1 VFVYYDYVCVLIY
14 TYKIFFTHIFIY
26 YTTRVGLLFIYNL
39 RLLFRPCLF
48 LKLLRR
54 DIFIFFALPPPSDA
68 AFSAGSCSLSVSV
81 SLPLTAPA
89 AATAITTAAT
99 TGNTSA
105 AVATITTATDVA
117 AAAAGT
123 AGGIIAIINK

>member
-1 VFVYYDYVCVLIY
+1 MHIKYFLRIYLYIYLLYNYSWFVV
-14 TYKIFFTHIFIY
+14 
-26 YTTRVGLLFIYNL
+26 YNL

-54 DIFIFFALPPPSDA
+54 DNFIFFALPPPSDA
-68 AFSAGSCSLSVSV
+68 AFSKRSGSLSISV

-89 AATAITTAAT
+89 AATATTAAAT
-99 TGNTSA
+99 TAAAITGNTSA

-117 AAAAGT
+117 ATAAGT
-123 AGGIIAIINK
+123 AGE

>member
-1 VFVYYDYVCVLIY
+1 MCVLIY
-14 TYKIFFTHIFIY
+14 AYKIFFTHIFIY

-39 RLLFRPCLF
+39 RRLLFRPYLF

-54 DIFIFFALPPPSDA
+54 DNFIFFALPPPSDA
-68 AFSAGSCSLSVSV
+68 AFSERSGSLSISV

-89 AATAITTAAT
+89 AATATTAAAT